1 MKIAT
6 PHSVKSKLVAVAVAA
21 MLGAS
26 LVPSA
31 SAAPATVS
39 PADLAKNQTIT
50 VTSGTDISGKKLVA
64 IPLAYYSSAFA
75 DGTTLTGFDLQD
87 SGQAAK
93 IVQALTVAGI
103 SPSGDQWDATNPM
116 VWVVQNLL
124 DSKDSPWAGQLR
136 DFVTQLNKKLAG
148 VNGTN
153 LTTAGN
159 NKTMR
164 ASVKPGV
171 YLITDRT
178 ATGQAAIPMLNGT
191 GINGITR
198 LKGEDSETTYTL
210 GSAEYKASTITIDK
224 VFSTG
229 DQEKATA
236 QIGDTV
242 QYTVTTTVPNWT
254 GYDDFDF
261 RIDDDLSNGLTFV
274 RVDSVMV
281 GDTDITDNNTLWK
294 VTTPDSSN
302 NFSIVFAPAD
312 GTDKGSNLISKKN
325 NFPVGE
331 DVTVKYTARLDE
343 DAVIGGKGN
352 SNSVDVVYSHNP
364 NDSSQMDTVPS
375 EHEPT
380 VRTGRISINKHDNE
394 DQPLAGARFNIKR
407 GGTNVKFKKVSEGNY
422 RVADTDEQGTTE
434 VLETPTSGIIVVTG
448 LDGDYTVVET
458 ESPFDAPV
466 LPTFD
471 INAAVN
477 AENGDTSAT
486 LTAADRDNLVTK
498 GDGAFEFDVLNVR
511 NLFDMPKTG
520 ATWLTIY
527 GIGTVCLFGGA
538 VILLRRKQQD

>member
-1 MKIAT
+1 M
-6 PHSVKSKLVAVAVAA
+6 
-21 MLGAS
+21 
-26 LVPSA
+26 
-31 SAAPATVS
+31 
-39 PADLAKNQTIT
+39 
-50 VTSGTDISGKKLVA
+50 
-64 IPLAYYSSAFA
+64 
-75 DGTTLTGFDLQD
+75 
-87 SGQAAK
+87 
-93 IVQALTVAGI
+93 QALKNAGI
-103 SPSGDQWDATNPM
+103 SPSGDQWDETNPM
-116 VWVVQNLL
+116 LWVTQNLL
-124 DSKDSPWAGQLR
+124 DSKDSPWAGRLR
-136 DFVTQLNKKLAG
+136 DFVTQLNKQLTG

-153 LTTAGN
+153 LTAGGD
-159 NKTMR
+159 NKTMS
-164 ASVKPGV
+164 ATVKPGV

-191 GINGITR
+191 GINGMTS

-210 GSAEYKASTITIDK
+210 GSVEYKASTITIDK

-261 RIDDDLSNGLTFV
+261 RIDDDLSDGLTFV
-274 RVDSVMV
+274 DVDSVMV
-281 GDTDITDNNTLWK
+281 GDTDITANENDLWK
-294 VTTPDSSN
+294 ATTPDGSN
-302 NFSIVFAPAD
+302 DFSIVFAPD

-325 NFPVGE
+325 SFPVGE

-343 DAVIGGKGN
+343 DAVIGGAGN
-352 SNSVDVVYSHNP
+352 PNSVDVVYSHNP
-364 NDSSQMDTVPS
+364 NDSSQMDTVPG

-380 VRTGRISINKHDNE
+380 VWTGQISINKHDNE
-394 DQPLAGARFNIKR
+394 DQPLAGAKFNIQR

-434 VLETPTSGIIVVTG
+434 VLETPASGLITVTG
-448 LDGDYTVVET
+448 LSGDYKIVET

-466 LPTFD
+466 LPEFD
-471 INAAVN
+471 VNAAVN
-477 AENGDTSAT
+477 TENGETGAT

-498 GDGAFEFDVLNVR
+498 GNGAFEFDVLNVR

-527 GIGTVCLFGGA
+527 GVCAVCLLGGA
-538 VILLRRKQQD
+538 VLLLRRKQQD